1 MCIRD
6 RNYTAGLPIVRTS
19 PSHGTAYDIAGKNIA
34 DENSMRAAV
43 YLAVDIVR
51 NRLQYSEIT
60 ANPLQKTELVDEVD
74 EDIQL
79 E

>member
-1 MCIRD
+1 MI
-6 RNYTAGLPIVRTS
+6 LQE
-19 PSHGTAYDIAGKNIA
+19 KNIA

-60 ANPLQKTELVDEVD
+60 ANPLQKNRTCGRS
-74 EDIQL
+74 
-79 E
+79 